1 VRLIVDDTHLGP
13 PELAWNV
20 SKGLASVQP
29 IEIGDTRRI
38 VLVAA
43 HPDDEVFGAGGLI
56 QYGLSKGMSLQ
67 LLAVTDG
74 EGCHP
79 DSEVAPTLDLAAIR
93 HSESRE
99 ALRRLGWV
107 EPDIAQLHLPDGE
120 VMNNQET
127 LRAKLMTMLRPGDL
141 CVASWWRDGHP
152 DHDAC
157 GAAALWASQMVGA
170 KMLGYLVWAWHWAN
184 PQGADI
190 PWEQCRR
197 LDLQDRERARK
208 RWATGAFDSQINP
221 IGRAAAD
228 AAVLPAPLLRRFWR
242 PYEIYVEASR
252 MPV

>member
-1 VRLIVDDTHLGP
+1 MRLIVDETHLGQ
-13 PELAWNV
+13 PESAWKV
-20 SKGLASVQP
+20 SKGLAGVQP

-56 QYGLSKGMSLQ
+56 QYGLSNGMSLQ
-67 LLAVTDG
+67 LLLVTDG

-79 DSEVAPTLDLAAIR
+79 DSEIAPTLDLAAIR

-107 EPDIAQLHLPDGE
+107 EPDIAQLRLPDGE
-120 VMNNQET
+120 VTNYQEV
-127 LRAKLMTMLRPGDL
+127 LRKQLLTMLRPGDL
-141 CVASWWRDGHP
+141 CVASWWLDGHP

-170 KMLGYLVWAWHWAN
+170 RMLGYLVWAWHWAS
-184 PQGADI
+184 PQRADI

-197 LDLQDRERARK
+197 LDLPRRERARK

-221 IGRAAAD
+221 IGRDAAD
-228 AAVLPAPLLRRFWR
+228 AAVLPAPLQRRFWR
-242 PYEIYVEASR
+242 PYEIYVETSWEP
-252 MPV
+252 M